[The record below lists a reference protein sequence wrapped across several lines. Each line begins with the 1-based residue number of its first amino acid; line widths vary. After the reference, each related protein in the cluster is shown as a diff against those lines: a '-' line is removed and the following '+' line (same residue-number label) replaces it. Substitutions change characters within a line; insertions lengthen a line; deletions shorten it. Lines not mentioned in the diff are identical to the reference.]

1 MEVTSFR
8 DEPVTFERNI
18 RAALRTCRGAPSFF
32 MTRLNRDDAAIEAR
46 TNRRLGRRI
55 AACRSAAG
63 ATLADTADRVGVSLQ
78 IFQRYETGEVGLT
91 IGRLVRICQALEVP
105 TAMMLE
111 GIVDPPKPGEDD
123 ADMGVQFARILG
135 RLPQAKRLAVLAL
148 VREMAR

>member
-1 MEVTSFR
+1 MASACPGRACKRRSGSHPPWLPDLPPFPPANSVEV
-8 DEPVTFERNI
+8 EP
-18 RAALRTCRGAPSFF
+18 LG
-32 MTRLNRDDAAIEAR
+32 AR

-78 IFQRYETGEVGLT
+78 ILQRYETGEVGLT

-105 TAMMLE
+105 AAAMLH
-111 GIVDPPKPGEDD
+111 GIVDAPKPGEDD